1 MFEEGLVG
9 RVVSRLF
16 DVSIVRCFDSSMFR
30 RFDVSVV
37 RKIELSNNPIIE
49 TMKIKQILS
58 ILEEMAPLAYAE
70 DFDNVGLLLGNQE
83 NEATGI
89 LVCHDALESV
99 IDEAIAKKCN
109 LVVCF
114 HPIIFSGLKKIT
126 GKNYVERT
134 VVKAIKNDI
143 AIYAV
148 HTALDNH
155 KNGVNK
161 IFSDAL
167 GLINTKILVPK
178 QNFIQKLVTY
188 TIPENVE
195 KVRNALFEVGAGKIG
210 NYDDCSFSSQ
220 GIGTYMGNE
229 NSNPEI
235 GERFEFVE
243 AQEIKIEVTFEKHL
257 QSKILKTLFSNH
269 VYEEVAYEIY
279 GMQNTHQNIGLGM
292 IGELEKPMSETD
304 FLAMVK
310 TKMQCGGIRHSEF
323 LNKPIQK
330 VAVLGGSG
338 SFAIKNAIQ
347 SGADVFLTAD
357 LKYHNFYEAE
367 NQLLLADIGHYE
379 SERFTKN
386 YIVDFLKEKI
396 TNFAVVLSEENTNP
410 VKYL

>member
-1 MFEEGLVG
+1 
-9 RVVSRLF
+9 
-16 DVSIVRCFDSSMFR
+16 
-30 RFDVSVV
+30 
-37 RKIELSNNPIIE
+37 
-49 TMKIKQILS
+49 MKIKEILT

-70 DFDNVGLLLGNQE
+70 DFDNVGLLVGNQDDD
-83 NEATGI
+83 ATGV
-89 LVCHDALESV
+89 LVCHDALENV
-99 IDEAIAKKCN
+99 IDEAIAKNCN

-114 HPIIFSGLKKIT
+114 HPILFSGLKKIT
-126 GKNYVERT
+126 GKNYVERSIL
-134 VVKAIKNDI
+134 KAIKNDI

-161 IFSDAL
+161 IFCDAL
-167 GLINTKILVPK
+167 GLKNTKVLVPK
-178 QNFIQKLVTY
+178 PNFIQKLVTY

-195 KVRNALFEVGAGKIG
+195 QVRNALFDAGAGKIG
-210 NYDDCSFSSQ
+210 NYEDCSFNSK

-243 AQEIKIEVTFEKHL
+243 APEIKIEVTFEKHL
-257 QSKILKTLFSNH
+257 QSKILKALFSNH

-279 GMQNTHQNIGLGM
+279 DLQNTHQNIGLGM
-292 IGELEKPMSETD
+292 IGSLETPMSETE
-304 FLAMVK
+304 FLTFVK
-310 TKMQCGGIRHSEF
+310 DKMQCGGIRHSTF
-323 LNKPIQK
+323 LNKSVQK

-347 SGADVFLTAD
+347 AGVDVFLTSD
-357 LKYHNFYEAE
+357 LKYHNFYESE
-367 NQLLLADIGHYE
+367 NQIVLADIGHFE
-379 SERFTKN
+379 SERYTKN

-396 TNFAVVLSEENTNP
+396 TNFAIVLSEENTNP

>member
-1 MFEEGLVG
+1 MNGQPK
-9 RVVSRLF
+9 RLY
-16 DVSIVRCFDSSMFR
+16 
-30 RFDVSVV
+30 
-37 RKIELSNNPIIE
+37 K
-49 TMKIKQILS
+49 MKIKQILT

-70 DFDNVGLLLGNQE
+70 DFDNVGLLVGNQE
-83 NEATGI
+83 NEATGV

-99 IDEAIAKKCN
+99 IDEAITKKCN

-114 HPIIFSGLKKIT
+114 HPILFSGIKKIT
-126 GKNYVERT
+126 GKNYVERSIL
-134 VVKAIKNDI
+134 KAIKNDI

-161 IFSDAL
+161 IFCDAL
-167 GLINTKILVPK
+167 GLKNTKVLVPK
-178 QNFIQKLVTY
+178 NNFIQKLVTY

-195 KVRNALFEVGAGKIG
+195 KLRNALFDAGAGKIG
-210 NYDDCSFSSQ
+210 NYEDCSFTSQ

-243 AQEIKIEVTFEKHL
+243 AQEIKIEVTFEKYL
-257 QSKILKTLFSNH
+257 QSKILKALFSNH
-269 VYEEVAYEIY
+269 VYEEVAYEIFDL
-279 GMQNTHQNIGLGM
+279 QNSHQNIGLGM
-292 IGELEKPMSETD
+292 IGELEKPMDELE
-304 FLAMVK
+304 FLAFVK
-310 TKMQCGGIRHSEF
+310 DKMQCGGIRHSA
-323 LNKPIQK
+323 LLGKKIQK

-347 SGADVFLTAD
+347 ANVDVFLTAD
-357 LKYHNFYEAE
+357 LKYHDFYQSE
-367 NQLLLADIGHYE
+367 NQLVLADIGHFE
-379 SERFTKN
+379 SERYTKN

-396 TNFAVVLSEENTNP
+396 TNFAPDLSQDRIVLSEENTNP

>member
-1 MFEEGLVG
+1 
-9 RVVSRLF
+9 
-16 DVSIVRCFDSSMFR
+16 
-30 RFDVSVV
+30 
-37 RKIELSNNPIIE
+37 
-49 TMKIKQILS
+49 MKIKQILT

-70 DFDNVGLLLGNQE
+70 DFDNVGLLVGDQE
-83 NEATGI
+83 SEATGV

-99 IDEAIAKKCN
+99 IEEAITKKCN

-114 HPIIFSGLKKIT
+114 HPILFSGLKKIT
-126 GKNYVERT
+126 GKNYVERSIL
-134 VVKAIKNDI
+134 KAIKNDI
-143 AIYAV
+143 AIYAI

-161 IFSDAL
+161 IFCDAL
-167 GLINTKILVPK
+167 GLKKTKVLVPK

-195 KVRNALFEVGAGKIG
+195 QVRNALFDAGAGKIG
-210 NYDDCSFSSQ
+210 NYEDCSFNSQ

-243 AQEIKIEVTFEKHL
+243 APEIKIEVTFEKHL
-257 QSKILKTLFSNH
+257 QNKILNTLFANH

-279 GMQNTHQNIGLGM
+279 DLQNTHQNIGLGM
-292 IGELEKPMSETD
+292 IGELENPMSETE
-304 FLAMVK
+304 FLTFVK
-310 TKMQCGGIRHSEF
+310 DKMQCGGIRHSA
-323 LNKPIQK
+323 LLGKSVSK

-347 SGADVFLTAD
+347 AGATMFLTAD

-367 NQLLLADIGHYE
+367 NQIVLADIGHFE
-379 SERFTKN
+379 SERYTKN

-396 TNFAVVLSEENTNP
+396 TNFAIVLSEENTNP

>member
-1 MFEEGLVG
+1 
-9 RVVSRLF
+9 
-16 DVSIVRCFDSSMFR
+16 
-30 RFDVSVV
+30 
-37 RKIELSNNPIIE
+37 
-49 TMKIKQILS
+49 MKIKEI
-58 ILEEMAPLAYAE
+58 ITVLEEMAPLAYAE

-83 NEATGI
+83 DEATGV

-99 IDEAIAKKCN
+99 IEEAIAKNCN

-114 HPIIFSGLKKIT
+114 HPILFSGIKKIT
-126 GKNYVERT
+126 GKNYVERS
-134 VVKAIKNDI
+134 VLKAIKNDI

-161 IFSDAL
+161 IFCDAL
-167 GLINTKILVPK
+167 GLTNTKILVPK
-178 QNFIQKLVTY
+178 PNFIQKLVTY

-195 KVRNALFEVGAGKIG
+195 QVRNALFNAGAGKIG
-210 NYDDCSFSSQ
+210 NYDDCSFTSQ

-257 QSKILKTLFSNH
+257 QNKILKALFKNH

-279 GMQNTHQNIGLGM
+279 DLQNTHQNIGLGM
-292 IGELEKPMSETD
+292 VGELEKPLSEIE
-304 FLAMVK
+304 FLQLVK
-310 TKMQCGGIRHSEF
+310 TKMQCGGIRHST
-323 LNKPIQK
+323 LLGKSIKK

-347 SGADVFLTAD
+347 AGADVFLTAD

-367 NQLLLADIGHYE
+367 NQIVLADIGHFE
-379 SERFTKN
+379 SERYTKN
-386 YIVDFLKEKI
+386 YIVDYLKEKI
-396 TNFAVVLSEENTNP
+396 TNFAFVLSEENTNP